1 MCLEKRVSKRFNS
14 GTIELTK
21 NRKRG
26 LNRCYHKGWRK
37 REAFKVLDN
46 LYKFMVKG
54 TVKKVRGR
62 NKEYDETTILKLL
75 VLLTLAKKSYR
86 RAKRFLEGN
95 GEYIEYLGLKT
106 IPSFQTLCRR
116 AKRIPLHE
124 IVQKITKLFTDLE
137 GLERKEVTVDL
148 FRERSCKGSTAQRR
162 RKRGKYKDQGPVGR
176 RRTKA
181 GVTEERCIYLLI
193 WSTS

>member
-1 MCLEKRVSKRFNS
+1 VCLEKRVSKRFNS

-62 NKEYDETTILKLL
+62 NKEYDKTTILKLL

-137 GLERKEVTVDL
+137 GLERKEVAVDSFVSGHVKAL
-148 FRERSCKGSTAQRR
+148 QHREEGREGSIKT
-162 RKRGKYKDQGPVGR
+162 RGPLGR
-176 RRTKA
+176 RRTKTY
-181 GVTEERCIYLLI
+181 VMEERYIYLLI

>member
-1 MCLEKRVSKRFNS
+1 M
-14 GTIELTK
+14 TK

-54 TVKKVRGR
+54 TVKKVSRR

-95 GEYIEYLGLKT
+95 G
-106 IPSFQTLCRR
+106 
-116 AKRIPLHE
+116 
-124 IVQKITKLFTDLE
+124 
-137 GLERKEVTVDL
+137 
-148 FRERSCKGSTAQRR
+148 
-162 RKRGKYKDQGPVGR
+162 
-176 RRTKA
+176 
-181 GVTEERCIYLLI
+181 
-193 WSTS
+193 